1 MFTSFTSFGTP
12 TTEPRATGS
21 EPAHGLMLRLATI
34 LALVFAGMGLSSCG
48 REDGALTT
56 LPPIRTTTT
65 TSSTT
70 TTTAAAQPRYYVI
83 QRGETLSIIAE
94 RFGVT
99 VAAIVDLNK
108 ITNPDRIEAG
118 VTIEIPTTAAVP

>member
-1 MFTSFTSFGTP
+1 M
-12 TTEPRATGS
+12 
-21 EPAHGLMLRLATI
+21 PAHTIPHPARRLMFVA
-34 LALVFAGMGLSSCG
+34 LALVGWGVSSCG
-48 REDGALTT
+48 QGDGVLDT
-56 LPPIRTTTT
+56 LPPIRSTTT

-70 TTTAAAQPRYYVI
+70 TTAAPSEPRYYVI

-99 VAAIVDLNK
+99 VAAIVDLNE

-118 VTIEIPTTAAVP
+118 VTIEIPNKANVP

>member
-1 MFTSFTSFGTP
+1 
-12 TTEPRATGS
+12 
-21 EPAHGLMLRLATI
+21 MLRLVMI
-34 LALVFAGMGLSSCG
+34 LALLFAGMGLSACG

-70 TTTAAAQPRYYVI
+70 TTTAPAQPRYYVI

-118 VTIEIPTTAAVP
+118 VTIEIPAKVP